1 MLNERAIEVLNAML
15 NNMRE
20 IDKKFRPENGMDSDA
35 NKTLRVMAQC
45 LAVLI
50 KIRLEEDEAMKAAVA
65 KLDQEAEKA
74 AARILSKTREELS

>member
-1 MLNERAIEVLNAML
+1 MLTDKAIEALNVML
-15 NNMRE
+15 KNMRE
-20 IDKKFRPENGMDSDA
+20 IDEKLQPKNGTDSDL

-50 KIRLEEDEAMKAAVA
+50 YIRLEEDEAMRAAVA
-65 KLDQEAEKA
+65 KLDREAEEA

>member
-20 IDKKFRPENGMDSDA
+20 IDKKLQPENGTDSDA

-65 KLDQEAEKA
+65 KLDHEAEEA
-74 AARILSKTREELS
+74 AARIPSKTREELS